1 MIVNNFEAIK
11 NILNF
16 DGKSV
21 YLVWLVMRNKDG
33 NTQAKGNN
41 RNRTIKSY
49 YFLTKEQLEMRQEEI
64 IKLCDLFNCRAYI
77 GINKKPMNKVLFQL
91 QNTLTDY
98 MQQYFGGNEFIP
110 NIHALVDSS
119 VMKCGTDGRRMWIVD
134 IDTKD
139 RTQIDSIVKIINS
152 CRSCFIDYNV
162 INELQTAHGVHLI
175 THPFEIP
182 QYEKLI
188 NENTDIR
195 EFPEIKKEGLTL
207 LYANLVE

>member
-1 MIVNNFEAIK
+1 MVVNNFEAIK

-119 VMKCGTDGRRMWIVD
+119 VMKCGTKGRRMWIVD

-139 RTQIDSIVKIINS
+139 RNQIEAIVKIINF
-152 CRSCFIDYNV
+152 CRSGFACNV

-182 QYEKLI
+182 MYKKLI
-188 NENTDIR
+188 NENIYIE

>member
-1 MIVNNFEAIK
+1 MIVNNFETIK

-49 YFLTKEQLEMRQEEI
+49 YFLTKEQLEARQEEI
-64 IKLCDLFNCRAYI
+64 VKLCDLFNCRAYI

-119 VMKCGTDGRRMWIVD
+119 VMKCGTEGRRMWIVD

-139 RTQIDSIVKIINS
+139 RNQIEAIVKIINF
-152 CRSCFIDYNV
+152 CRSGFACNV

-182 QYEKLI
+182 MYEKLI
-188 NENTDIR
+188 NENIYIE

>member
-1 MIVNNFEAIK
+1 MVVNNFETIK

-77 GINKKPMNKVLFQL
+77 GINKKPMNKVFFQL

-119 VMKCGTDGRRMWIVD
+119 VMKCGTEGRRMWIVD

-139 RTQIDSIVKIINS
+139 RTQIEAIARIINS
-152 CRSCFIDYNV
+152 CRSAFDCNV

>member
-1 MIVNNFEAIK
+1 MIVNNFEIIK

-49 YFLTKEQLEMRQEEI
+49 YFLTKEQLEMRQDEI

-98 MQQYFGGNEFIP
+98 MQQYFGGNSFIP

-119 VMKCGTDGRRMWIVD
+119 VMKCGTEGRRMWIVD
-134 IDTKD
+134 VDMKD
-139 RTQIDSIVKIINS
+139 RTQIEYIVRIINS
-152 CRSCFIDYNV
+152 CRSSFDCNV

-188 NENTDIR
+188 NENTDIC

>member
-1 MIVNNFEAIK
+1 MIVNNFETIK

-119 VMKCGTDGRRMWIVD
+119 VMKCGTEGRRMWIVD

-139 RTQIDSIVKIINS
+139 RNQIEAIVRIINS
-152 CRSCFIDYNV
+152 CRSSFDYNV

-182 QYEKLI
+182 MYEKLI

>member
-1 MIVNNFEAIK
+1 MVVNNFEAIK

-119 VMKCGTDGRRMWIVD
+119 VMKCGTEGRRMWIVD

-139 RTQIDSIVKIINS
+139 RNQIEAIVQIINS
-152 CRSCFIDYNV
+152 CRSSFDCNV

-188 NENTDIR
+188 NENTEIR

>member
-1 MIVNNFEAIK
+1 MVVNNFEAIK
-11 NILNF
+11 NILKF

-119 VMKCGTDGRRMWIVD
+119 VMKCGTEGRRMWIVD

-139 RTQIDSIVKIINS
+139 RNQIEAIVRIINS
-152 CRSCFIDYNV
+152 CRSSFDCNV

-188 NENTDIR
+188 NENKDIR

>member
-1 MIVNNFEAIK
+1 MVVNNFEAIK
-11 NILNF
+11 NILKF

-33 NTQAKGNN
+33 NTQAKGN
-41 RNRTIKSY
+41 NRTIKSY

-119 VMKCGTDGRRMWIVD
+119 VMKCCTEGRRMWIVD

-139 RTQIDSIVKIINS
+139 RNQIEAIVRIINS
-152 CRSCFIDYNV
+152 CRSSFDCNV

-188 NENTDIR
+188 NENTYIR
-195 EFPEIKKEGLTL
+195 EFPEIKKECLTL

>member
-1 MIVNNFEAIK
+1 MVVNNFEAIK
-11 NILNF
+11 NILKF

-119 VMKCGTDGRRMWIVD
+119 VMKCGTEGRRMWIVD

-139 RTQIDSIVKIINS
+139 RNQIEAIVRIINS
-152 CRSCFIDYNV
+152 CRSSFDCNV

>member
-1 MIVNNFEAIK
+1 MVVNNFEAIK

-119 VMKCGTDGRRMWIVD
+119 VMKCGTEGRRMWIVD

-139 RTQIDSIVKIINS
+139 RNQIEAIVKIINF
-152 CRSCFIDYNV
+152 CRSGFACNV

>member
-1 MIVNNFEAIK
+1 MVVNNFEAIK

-49 YFLTKEQLEMRQEEI
+49 YFLTKEQLEMRHEEI

-119 VMKCGTDGRRMWIVD
+119 VMKCGTEGRRMWIVD

-139 RTQIDSIVKIINS
+139 RNQIEAIVRIINA
-152 CRSCFIDYNV
+152 CRSSFDCNV

-188 NENTDIR
+188 NENMDIC

>member
-1 MIVNNFEAIK
+1 MVVNNFEKIK

-119 VMKCGTDGRRMWIVD
+119 VMKCGTEGRRMWIVD

-139 RTQIDSIVKIINS
+139 RNQIEAIVRIINS
-152 CRSCFIDYNV
+152 CRSSFDCNV

>member
-1 MIVNNFEAIK
+1 MVVNNFEAIK

-119 VMKCGTDGRRMWIVD
+119 VMKCGTEGRRMWIVD

-139 RTQIDSIVKIINS
+139 RNQIEAIVRIINS
-152 CRSCFIDYNV
+152 CRSSFDCNV

-188 NENTDIR
+188 NENTEIR
-195 EFPEIKKEGLTL
+195 EFPEIKKECLTL

>member
-1 MIVNNFEAIK
+1 MVVNNFEAIK

-119 VMKCGTDGRRMWIVD
+119 VMKCGTEGRRMWIVD

-139 RTQIDSIVKIINS
+139 RNQIEDIVRIINS
-152 CRSCFIDYNV
+152 CRSVFDCNV

>member
-1 MIVNNFEAIK
+1 MVVNNFETIK

-33 NTQAKGNN
+33 NTKAKGNN

-119 VMKCGTDGRRMWIVD
+119 VMKCGTEGRRMWIVD

-139 RTQIDSIVKIINS
+139 RTQIEAIVRIINA
-152 CRSCFIDYNV
+152 CRSSFDCNV
-162 INELQTAHGVHLI
+162 INELHTAHGVHLI

-188 NENTDIR
+188 NENTDIQ

>member
-1 MIVNNFEAIK
+1 MIVNNFEKIK

-119 VMKCGTDGRRMWIVD
+119 VMKCGTEGRRMWIVD

-139 RTQIDSIVKIINS
+139 RNQIEAIVRIINS
-152 CRSCFIDYNV
+152 CRSSFDCNV

-188 NENTDIR
+188 NENTEIR
-195 EFPEIKKEGLTL
+195 EFPEIKKECLTL

>member
-1 MIVNNFEAIK
+1 MVVNNFETIK

-119 VMKCGTDGRRMWIVD
+119 VMKCGTEGRRMWIVD

-139 RTQIDSIVKIINS
+139 RTQIEAIVRIINS
-152 CRSCFIDYNV
+152 CRSNFDCNV

-188 NENTDIR
+188 NEDTEIR

>member
-1 MIVNNFEAIK
+1 MIVNNFETIK

-33 NTQAKGNN
+33 NTQSKGNN

-49 YFLTKEQLEMRQEEI
+49 YFLTKEQLEIRQEEI

-98 MQQYFGGNEFIP
+98 MQQYFGGNDFIP

-119 VMKCGTDGRRMWIVD
+119 VMKCGTDGRRMWIID

-139 RTQIDSIVKIINS
+139 RNQIEAIVKIINS
-152 CRSCFIDYNV
+152 CRSSFDCNV

-188 NENTDIR
+188 NENKEIQ

-207 LYANLVE
+207 LYANLTD

>member
-1 MIVNNFEAIK
+1 MVVNNFETIK

-119 VMKCGTDGRRMWIVD
+119 VMKCGTEGRRMWIVD

-139 RTQIDSIVKIINS
+139 RSQIEAIVRIINS
-152 CRSCFIDYNV
+152 CRSSFDCNV

-188 NENTDIR
+188 NENTEIR

>member
-1 MIVNNFEAIK
+1 MVVNNFEAIK
-11 NILNF
+11 NILKF

-119 VMKCGTDGRRMWIVD
+119 VMKCGTEGRRMWIVD

-139 RTQIDSIVKIINS
+139 RNQIEDIVRIINS
-152 CRSCFIDYNV
+152 CRSSFDCNV

>member
-1 MIVNNFEAIK
+1 MVVNNFEAIK

-119 VMKCGTDGRRMWIVD
+119 VMKCGTEGRRMWIVD

-139 RTQIDSIVKIINS
+139 RSQIEAIVSIINS
-152 CRSCFIDYNV
+152 CRSTFDCNV

>member
-1 MIVNNFEAIK
+1 MVVNNFEEIK

-119 VMKCGTDGRRMWIVD
+119 VMKCGTEGRRMWIVD

-139 RTQIDSIVKIINS
+139 RSQIEAIIRIINS
-152 CRSCFIDYNV
+152 CRSSFDCNV

>member
-1 MIVNNFEAIK
+1 MVVNNFETIK

-119 VMKCGTDGRRMWIVD
+119 VMKCGTEGRRMWIVD

-139 RTQIDSIVKIINS
+139 RNQIEAIVRIINS
-152 CRSCFIDYNV
+152 CRSSFDCNV

>member
-1 MIVNNFEAIK
+1 MVVNNFETIK

-98 MQQYFGGNEFIP
+98 MQQYFGGNDFIP

-119 VMKCGTDGRRMWIVD
+119 VMKCGTEGRRMWIVD

-139 RTQIDSIVKIINS
+139 RTQIEAIVSIINS
-152 CRSCFIDYNV
+152 CRSSFDCNV

-188 NENTDIR
+188 NENTEIR

>member
-1 MIVNNFEAIK
+1 MVVNNFEAIK

-98 MQQYFGGNEFIP
+98 MQQYFGGNDFIP

-119 VMKCGTDGRRMWIVD
+119 VMKCGTEGRRMWIVD

-139 RTQIDSIVKIINS
+139 RNQIEAIVKIINF
-152 CRSCFIDYNV
+152 CRSGFACNV

-188 NENTDIR
+188 NENIYIE

>member
-1 MIVNNFEAIK
+1 MVVNNFETIK

-119 VMKCGTDGRRMWIVD
+119 VMKCGTEGRRMWIVD

-139 RTQIDSIVKIINS
+139 RTQIEAIVRIINS
-152 CRSCFIDYNV
+152 CRSSFDCNV

>member
-1 MIVNNFEAIK
+1 MVVNNFEAIK
-11 NILNF
+11 NILKF

-49 YFLTKEQLEMRQEEI
+49 YFLTKEQFEMRQEEI

-119 VMKCGTDGRRMWIVD
+119 VMKCGTEGRRMWIVD

-139 RTQIDSIVKIINS
+139 RNQIEAIVRIINS
-152 CRSCFIDYNV
+152 CRSSFDCNV

>member
-1 MIVNNFEAIK
+1 MIVNNFETIK

-119 VMKCGTDGRRMWIVD
+119 VMKCGTEGRRMWIVD

-139 RTQIDSIVKIINS
+139 RSQIEAIVRIINS
-152 CRSCFIDYNV
+152 CRSSFDCNV

>member
-1 MIVNNFEAIK
+1 MVVNNFETIK

-119 VMKCGTDGRRMWIVD
+119 VMKCGTEGRRMWIVD

-139 RTQIDSIVKIINS
+139 RNQIEAIVKIINF
-152 CRSCFIDYNV
+152 CRSSFDCNV

-188 NENTDIR
+188 NENTEIR

>member
-1 MIVNNFEAIK
+1 MVVNNFETIK
-11 NILNF
+11 NILKF

-119 VMKCGTDGRRMWIVD
+119 VMKCGTEGRRMWIVD

-139 RTQIDSIVKIINS
+139 RNQIEAIVRIINA
-152 CRSCFIDYNV
+152 CRSSFDCNV

-188 NENTDIR
+188 NENMDIC

>member
-119 VMKCGTDGRRMWIVD
+119 VMKCGTEGRRMWIVD

-139 RTQIDSIVKIINS
+139 RNQIEAIVRIINA
-152 CRSCFIDYNV
+152 CRSSFDCNV

-188 NENTDIR
+188 NENMDIC

>member
-1 MIVNNFEAIK
+1 MVVNNFEAIK

-119 VMKCGTDGRRMWIVD
+119 VMKCGTEGRRMWIVD

-139 RTQIDSIVKIINS
+139 RNQIEAIVRIINS
-152 CRSCFIDYNV
+152 CRSSFDCNV

>member
-1 MIVNNFEAIK
+1 MVVNNFEAIK

-119 VMKCGTDGRRMWIVD
+119 VMRCGTEGRRMWIVD

-139 RTQIDSIVKIINS
+139 ITQIEAIVSIINS
-152 CRSCFIDYNV
+152 CRSSFDCNV

>member
-1 MIVNNFEAIK
+1 MVVNNFETIK

-119 VMKCGTDGRRMWIVD
+119 VMKCGTEGRRMWIVD

-139 RTQIDSIVKIINS
+139 RAQIESIVRIINS
-152 CRSCFIDYNV
+152 CRSSFDCNV

-188 NENTDIR
+188 NENTVIR

>member
-119 VMKCGTDGRRMWIVD
+119 VMKCGTEGRRMWIVD

-139 RTQIDSIVKIINS
+139 RSQIEAIVRIINS
-152 CRSCFIDYNV
+152 CRSSFDCNV

>member
-49 YFLTKEQLEMRQEEI
+49 YFLSKEQLEMRQEEI

-139 RTQIDSIVKIINS
+139 RNEIEAIVRIINS
-152 CRSCFIDYNV
+152 CRSSFDCNV

>member
-1 MIVNNFEAIK
+1 MVVNNFETIK
-11 NILNF
+11 NILKF

-49 YFLTKEQLEMRQEEI
+49 YFLTKEQLESRQEEI

-119 VMKCGTDGRRMWIVD
+119 VMKCGTEGRRMWIVD

-139 RTQIDSIVKIINS
+139 RNQIEAIVRIINS
-152 CRSCFIDYNV
+152 CRSSFDCNV

-175 THPFEIP
+175 TRPFEIP
-182 QYEKLI
+182 MYEKLI
-188 NENTDIR
+188 NENTEIR

>member
-49 YFLTKEQLEMRQEEI
+49 YFLTKEQLEIRQEEI

-98 MQQYFGGNEFIP
+98 MQQYFGGNDFIP

-119 VMKCGTDGRRMWIVD
+119 VMKCGTEGRRMWIVD

-139 RTQIDSIVKIINS
+139 RNQIEAIVRIINS
-152 CRSCFIDYNV
+152 CRSCFDCNIV
-162 INELQTAHGVHLI
+162 NEVQTAHGVHLI

-188 NENTDIR
+188 NENTYIQ

>member
-1 MIVNNFEAIK
+1 MIVNNFEKIK

-49 YFLTKEQLEMRQEEI
+49 YFLTKEQLEIRQEEI

-98 MQQYFGGNEFIP
+98 MQQYFGGNDFIP

-119 VMKCGTDGRRMWIVD
+119 VMKCGTNGRKMWIVD

-139 RTQIDSIVKIINS
+139 RNQIESIVRIINS
-152 CRSCFIDYNV
+152 CRSSFDCNV

-188 NENTDIR
+188 NENTDIC

>member
-1 MIVNNFEAIK
+1 
-11 NILNF
+11 
-16 DGKSV
+16 
-21 YLVWLVMRNKDG
+21 MRNKDG

-49 YFLTKEQLEMRQEEI
+49 YFLTKEQLEARQEEI

-119 VMKCGTDGRRMWIVD
+119 VMKCGTEGRRMWIVD

-139 RTQIDSIVKIINS
+139 RNQIEAIVRIINS
-152 CRSCFIDYNV
+152 CRSSFDCNV

-188 NENTDIR
+188 NENTEIR